1 MMIDAATKRKLIIIF
16 IALVAVIVLAIFVQ
30 RQAQSLASISPEY
43 NSSRGED
50 GAPEAVPS
58 LYLTNGD
65 EFREKFEINIQTS
78 ILNAIYQKNYEIY
91 GTINRTAE
99 IKGGISVDKE
109 QVTSFTVLMGEQ
121 KQPLNVWIHIDNAAT
136 NDYSITV
143 EKGTS

>member
-43 NSSRGED
+43 SSSRGD
-50 GAPEAVPS
+50 DSAPEAVAP
-58 LYLTNGD
+58 LYLTNDD
-65 EFREKFEINIQTS
+65 EFRERFEINIQTS
-78 ILNAIYQKNYEIY
+78 ILDAVYRKNYEIY

-109 QVTSFTVLMGEQ
+109 GVTSFTILMGEQ
-121 KQPLNVWIHIDNAAT
+121 KQPLNVWVSVDNAAT